1 MTTRLNEGCAAR
13 VNPAQTEKAPKMLG
27 VNGFKYRQQ
36 FGLVLVCQDETE
48 QQQRYAALLELGY
61 RPKVVCV

>member
-1 MTTRLNEGCAAR
+1 MVTRLNEGCVAR
-13 VNPAQTEKAPKMLG
+13 GIPDEAQKTPKMLG
-27 VNGFKYRQQ
+27 ANGFKYRQQ